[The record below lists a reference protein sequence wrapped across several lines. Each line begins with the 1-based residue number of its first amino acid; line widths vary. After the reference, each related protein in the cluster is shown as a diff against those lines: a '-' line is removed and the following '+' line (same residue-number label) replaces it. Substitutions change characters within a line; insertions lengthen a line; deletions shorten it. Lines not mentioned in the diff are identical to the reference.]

1 MPSAHQPSHVIR
13 PDIDPDVTEDLL
25 DSDSDDRTTL
35 ADIMKGK
42 TDVDSNTR
50 SGSPD
55 KEAATSCPKKPRTTV
70 RKRKASTVAR

>member
-1 MPSAHQPSHVIR
+1 MPSAHQPSRVLR

-42 TDVDSNTR
+42 TGVDANTR

-55 KEAATSCPKKPRTTV
+55 EEAATSCPKKPRTTV